1 MEKEAL
7 DINLIKKYI
16 YNDNLASTEEKLL
29 FVSLFNFYKKTNRLN
44 KLEDVE
50 DELNNYECKIY
61 NVDDK
66 KITEEDKI
74 RLEIERIKR
83 VKVTNPEIKHILE
96 ETIKEIE
103 ELLNNKLYFSDSIIQ
118 YIKKKIVE
126 LQILLKL
133 DITFFK
139 AAYDLFTE
147 KYNNLKI
154 TEYNKRLR

>member
-154 TEYNKRLR
+154 

>member
-1 MEKEAL
+1 MERKEL

-16 YNDNLASTEEKLL
+16 YNDNLASPEDKLL
-29 FVSLFNFYKKTNRLN
+29 FASLFNFYKKANTLN
-44 KLEDVE
+44 SLKDVG
-50 DELNNYECKIY
+50 DELNNYEDKIY
-61 NVDDK
+61 NFDD
-66 KITEEDKI
+66 IRINEEDKI

-83 VKVTNPEIKHILE
+83 VNIMPPEIKKNVD

-103 ELLNNKLYFSDSIIQ
+103 ELLNNKMYFSDSIME

-139 AAYDLFTE
+139 AAYDLFKE
-147 KYNNLKI
+147 KYDNLEI
-154 TEYNKRLR
+154 TEYSKRSK